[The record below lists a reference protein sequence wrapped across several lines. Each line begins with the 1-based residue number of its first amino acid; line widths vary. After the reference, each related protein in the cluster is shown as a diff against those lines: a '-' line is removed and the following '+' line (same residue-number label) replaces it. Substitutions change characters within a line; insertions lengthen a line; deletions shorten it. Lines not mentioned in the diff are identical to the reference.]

1 MKKLALLFAA
11 VLAMSG
17 IFATTASAI
26 SISIGVGDQPY
37 YVNGPGY
44 WSGGVYWVWV
54 PGHPC
59 GWRHHHRV
67 WCHGHYAPR

>member
-17 IFATTASAI
+17 IFTTTANAI